1 LKGRLSGLILLA
13 ACALIA
19 LPASSA
25 SAQLSYPGI
34 PWSELLPPLPS
45 PNEPQPGPVP
55 NCRRA
60 SFKCIKVEIRRMRR
74 AQDRFGCDHRAVFA
88 TTYLTLT
95 KVLKEMLE
103 EGALDL
109 DDPKYLYTEDA
120 VFANFYFRTIR
131 AWDRGDPVPDAWRIA
146 FQAAE
151 HGNRFGAQDMLL
163 GINAHVQND
172 MPFVIASLGVRT
184 PDGESRKP
192 DHDEINNV
200 LSRAYQPVV
209 DAVRARYD
217 ASLDLTNPAQVPID
231 DIAGLEAVRA
241 WRELVWR
248 NAERL
253 VNAKTDAQRANVAR
267 SIESTAALT
276 ARLIAAVRVPGYG
289 ATRDRYCTE
298 QLRSAP

>member
-1 LKGRLSGLILLA
+1 LKGRT
-13 ACALIA
+13 LIA
-19 LPASSA
+19 LAAAALVAIPASAA
-25 SAQLSYPGI
+25 SGQISYPGI

-45 PNEPQPGPVP
+45 PNKPQPGPVP

-60 SFKCIKVEIRRMRR
+60 SIKCIDVEIRRMRR
-74 AQDRFGCDHRAVFA
+74 AQERFGCDHRGVFA

-95 KVLKEMLE
+95 RTMRGMLSEGVLN
-103 EGALDL
+103 L

-120 VFANFYFRTIR
+120 IFANLYFRTVR
-131 AWDRGDPVPDAWRIA
+131 AHKRGEPVPAAWRIA

-151 HGNRFGAQDMLL
+151 NGNYFGAQDMLL

-172 MPFVIASLGVRT
+172 MPFVIASLGLRT
-184 PDGESRKP
+184 PDGDSRKP
-192 DHDEINNV
+192 DHDEINKV

-217 ASLDLTNPAQVPID
+217 RSLDLSNPAQVPID

-253 VNAKTDAQRANVAR
+253 VNAENGEQRARIAR

-276 ARLIAAVRVPGYG
+276 AQLIAAVRVPGYG
-289 ATRDRYCTE
+289 ATRDEYCQE
-298 QLRSAP
+298 HLSP